1 MPKTKLQ
8 PLSIKPETRLKLGMQ
23 STAEETDQ
31 VVIEVSG
38 SAAFLQQTLPPLV
51 EAVRK
56 FANVTNA
63 QEVINE
69 LVDANA
75 AIGQGRG
82 YDGLVVQIT
91 RR

>member
-8 PLSIKPETRLKLGMQ
+8 PLNVKPETRLKLGMQ
-23 STAEETDQ
+23 SIAEETDQ
-31 VVIEVSG
+31 VIIEVSG
-38 SAAFLQQTLPPLV
+38 SATFLQQALPPLV

-69 LVDANA
+69 LLDANV
-75 AIGQGRG
+75 AITQGYG
-82 YDGLVVQIT
+82 YDGQIVQIT

>member
-1 MPKTKLQ
+1 MTQTKLQ
-8 PLSIKPETRLKLGMQ
+8 PLNIQPETRLKLGMQ

-38 SAAFLQQTLPPLV
+38 SAAFLQQALPPLV

-63 QEVINE
+63 QAVIDE

-75 AIGQGRG
+75 AVRQGFG
-82 YDGLVVQIT
+82 YDGLIVQIT